1 MHRKAKPVY
10 VFLPVLCAVFCFVL
24 IGCGGSG
31 GTGSGSGG
39 GSRGST
45 TDYLSPSAS
54 GETVYSG
61 GGVTIDASN
70 TDDGYVMIKY
80 SGSAS
85 KVKVQITGS
94 DGETYTYT
102 SKTSDYVTFP
112 LTTGDGSYKIDVLE
126 NVSGNLYT
134 LAFSQTISVS
144 LSDEFEPFLYPNQY
158 VWFAAGMKS
167 MDLSVKLSEESSD
180 DLNYV
185 ENVYN
190 YVIDNIE
197 YDTAKAQNV
206 PLDYIPVIDDTLE
219 TGKGICFDYA
229 SLMAALLRAQG
240 VPTKLVVGYSGQAY
254 HAWISVYTKETGWVD
269 DIIEFDGNSWSLM
282 DPTLASSND
291 KNSVKEYVGNG
302 SNYTAKYFY

>member
-1 MHRKAKPVY
+1 MPGKTKSLY
-10 VFLPVLCAVFCFVL
+10 VFLLVLCAVFCFML
-24 IGCGGSG
+24 FGCGGSG
-31 GTGSGSGG
+31 SSGSGS

-45 TDYLSPSAS
+45 TDFLVPQAS

-70 TDDGYVMIKY
+70 TNHGYIMTKY
-80 SGSAS
+80 TGSAS

-102 SKTSDYVTFP
+102 SKTNDYVTFP

-126 NVSGNLYT
+126 NVSGNMYT
-134 LAFSQTISVS
+134 LAFSQTIDIS
-144 LSDEFEPFLYPNQY
+144 LDDEFEPFLYPNQY
-158 VWFAAGMKS
+158 VWFASGMKS

-180 DLNYV
+180 DLNFV

-190 YVIDNIE
+190 YVIKNIKYDN
-197 YDTAKAQNV
+197 AKAQNI
-206 PLDYIPVIDDTLE
+206 PLDYIPVIDETLE
-219 TGKGICFDYA
+219 SGKGICFDYA
-229 SLMAALLRAQG
+229 SLMAAILRAQG
-240 VPTKLVVGYSGQAY
+240 IPTKLVVGYSGQAY

-291 KNSVKEYVGNG
+291 KNSVKKYVGDG